1 MKKSRLFR
9 REKYYFREIKK
20 DIEKTPRNHTLQ
32 TMFWQVASITTIKM
46 VVVNGK
52 IGETYL
58 EFQFKSGA
66 RMVVENE

>member
-1 MKKSRLFR
+1 
-9 REKYYFREIKK
+9 
-20 DIEKTPRNHTLQ
+20 
-32 TMFWQVASITTIKM
+32 MFWQVASITTIKM